1 MLQSFDDV
9 MKLIEARRDPILK
22 ADVDRFV
29 RLVDF
34 KPGVITFA
42 PAEGAPANL
51 HHRLSTRLKEWTGQ
65 PWRMVI
71 EGGGGAETPYERDK
85 RDEAAFRA
93 EIEAHPLV
101 LAIKETFP
109 GAEVVSMRRTAPS
122 APADPSIPS
131 GPRPATMTR
140 TRL

>member
-1 MLQSFDDV
+1 V
-9 MKLIEARRDPILK
+9 VALIEAKRDPVLK

-34 KPGVITFA
+34 KPGQITFA

-71 EGGGGAETPYERDK
+71 EGGGGVETQYEKDK
-85 RDEAAFRA
+85 REDAAFRA
-93 EIEAHPLV
+93 EASAHPLV
-101 LAIKETFP
+101 LSMLEAFP
-109 GAEVVSMRRTAPS
+109 GAEVVSVRKVTPS
-122 APADPSIPS
+122 PPAAVAEVDSDDEE
-131 GPRPATMTR
+131 
-140 TRL
+140 